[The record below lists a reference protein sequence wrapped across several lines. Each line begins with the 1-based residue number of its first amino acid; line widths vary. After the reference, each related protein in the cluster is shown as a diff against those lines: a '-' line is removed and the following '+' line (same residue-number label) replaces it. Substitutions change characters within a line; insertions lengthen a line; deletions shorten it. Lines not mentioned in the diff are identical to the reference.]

1 MTKNINILVVDDSAE
16 TREVIKRNLLGAGY
30 QVMTAANVAE
40 AIGILE
46 QNAIE
51 LVITDFKMPS
61 ANGLELVRYVR
72 EKLKHTIVMMITG
85 YASVQGAVDAV
96 KGGAEE
102 YLAKPFTESELLD
115 AVKRSL
121 SKLEK
126 NNKLDAL
133 TKNST
138 SAQYG
143 LIGKSKPMRKIFD
156 MIEKTAASFGTVL
169 ISGESGTGK
178 ELVARAIHYKSPR
191 AVAPFVPI
199 NCGAIPENLFEG
211 ELFGYMKGSFTG
223 ANESRAGF
231 LQTAE
236 GGSVLLDEVGEMS
249 LALQVKF
256 LRVLQ
261 ENELYMLG
269 GRKPLKLDLRIMAA
283 SNKNLGTLVS
293 KGAFREDLYY
303 RLNVISI
310 EVPPLRERGDDILL
324 LASYFA
330 DKFSRKL
337 GRPRPEFSVPVLD
350 VLKNYYW
357 PGNVRELEN
366 VIQRILV
373 LNENELIE
381 LSDIPEFLHLNS
393 ACNLVPDRT
402 LAQVEAEHI
411 LQTLAVHGGNKTKVA
426 QVLGI
431 DRKTLREK
439 LKTISNTG

>member
-16 TREVIKRNLLGAGY
+16 TREVIKRNLAGAGY

-40 AIGILE
+40 AIEILK
-46 QNAIE
+46 QNTIE

-121 SKLEK
+121 HKLEK
-126 NNKLDAL
+126 NNKTAI
-133 TKNST
+133 TKD
-138 SAQYG
+138 SAFAKYG

-223 ANESRAGF
+223 ATESRAGF

-236 GGSVLLDEVGEMS
+236 GGSVLLDEVSEMS
-249 LALQVKF
+249 MALQVKF

-283 SNKNLGTLVS
+283 SNKNLGALVN

-330 DKFSRKL
+330 DKFSGKL
-337 GRPRPEFSVPVLD
+337 GRPCPEFSAPVLEAF
-350 VLKNYYW
+350 KNYYW

-381 LSDIPEFLHLNS
+381 LSDVPEFLHLNS
-393 ACNLVPDRT
+393 ARNLVSDCT

-411 LQTLAVHGGNKTKVA
+411 LRTMAVHGDNKTKVA
-426 QVLGI
+426 RVLGI

-439 LKTISNTG
+439 LKTIGNSG

>member
-1 MTKNINILVVDDSAE
+1 MTKNISILVVDDSAE
-16 TREVIKRNLLGAGY
+16 TREIIKRNLTGAGY
-30 QVMTAANVAE
+30 QVLTAANVAD
-40 AIGILE
+40 AIEILKR
-46 QNAIE
+46 NTIE
-51 LVITDFKMPS
+51 LVITDFKMPT

-121 SKLEK
+121 SKQEK
-126 NNKLDAL
+126 NNKSDI
-133 TKNST
+133 TKHSAF
-138 SAQYG
+138 AQYG

-169 ISGESGTGK
+169 ITGESGTGK

-223 ANESRAGF
+223 AVESRAGF

-236 GGSVLLDEVGEMS
+236 GGSVLLDEVSEMS
-249 LALQVKF
+249 MALQVKF

-283 SNKNLGTLVS
+283 SNKNLETLVS

-324 LASYFA
+324 LSSYFA
-330 DKFSRKL
+330 DRFSRKL
-337 GRPRPEFSVPVLD
+337 GRPRPEFSAPALEAF
-350 VLKNYYW
+350 KNYYW

-373 LNENELIE
+373 LNENEIIE
-381 LSDIPEFLHLNS
+381 LADVPEFLYMN
-393 ACNLVPDRT
+393 PGRTQEPGRT
-402 LAQVEAEHI
+402 LAQIEAEHI
-411 LQTLAVHGGNKTKVA
+411 LHTMLAHDGNKTKVA
-426 QVLGI
+426 QILGI

-439 LKTISNTG
+439 LKAINNT

>member
-1 MTKNINILVVDDSAE
+1 MKKKINILIVDDSAE
-16 TREVIKRNLLGAGY
+16 TREVIRRNLAGAGY

-40 AIGILE
+40 AIEILK
-46 QNAIE
+46 QNTIE
-51 LVITDFKMPS
+51 LVITDFKMPA

-72 EKLKHTIVMMITG
+72 EKLKNTIVMMITG

-121 SKLEK
+121 NKLAK
-126 NNKLDAL
+126 NNKTAI
-133 TKNST
+133 TKDST
-138 SAQYG
+138 FAQYG

-283 SNKNLGTLVS
+283 SNKNLKTLVS

-324 LASYFA
+324 LVSYFA

-337 GRPRPEFSVPVLD
+337 GRPRPEFSASVLEAF
-350 VLKNYYW
+350 KNYYW

-381 LSDIPEFLHLNS
+381 LSDIPEFLYLNPVRS
-393 ACNLVPDRT
+393 LVPDRT

-411 LQTLAVHGGNKTKVA
+411 LRTMSVHGGNKSKVA

-439 LKTISNTG
+439 LKTIGNTG

>member
-1 MTKNINILVVDDSAE
+1 MKKKINILVVDDSAE
-16 TREVIKRNLLGAGY
+16 TREVIKRNLAGAGY

-40 AIGILE
+40 AVEILK
-46 QNAIE
+46 QNTIE
-51 LVITDFKMPS
+51 LVITDFKMPA

-72 EKLKHTIVMMITG
+72 EKLKNTIVMMITG

-121 SKLEK
+121 NKLAK
-126 NNKLDAL
+126 NNKTAI
-133 TKNST
+133 TKDST
-138 SAQYG
+138 FSQYG

-249 LALQVKF
+249 LPLQVKF

-310 EVPPLRERGDDILL
+310 EVPPLRERGDDISLL
-324 LASYFA
+324 TAYFA

-337 GRPRPEFSVPVLD
+337 GRPQPEFSAQVLEAF
-350 VLKNYYW
+350 KNYYW

-381 LSDIPEFLHLNS
+381 LSDVPEFLHPNS
-393 ACNLVPDRT
+393 ARSLVPDRT
-402 LAQVEAEHI
+402 LAQIEAEHI
-411 LQTLAVHGGNKTKVA
+411 LRTMAVHGDNKTKVA

-439 LKTISNTG
+439 LKTIGNTE

>member
-1 MTKNINILVVDDSAE
+1 MKKKINILVVDDSAE
-16 TREVIKRNLLGAGY
+16 TREVIKRNLAGAGY

-40 AIGILE
+40 AVEILK
-46 QNAIE
+46 QNTIE

-61 ANGLELVRYVR
+61 TNGLELVRYVR

-102 YLAKPFTESELLD
+102 YLAKPFTESELLE

-121 SKLEK
+121 SKLK
-126 NNKLDAL
+126 KSNKTAI
-133 TKNST
+133 TKDSAF
-138 SAQYG
+138 AQYG

-310 EVPPLRERGDDILL
+310 EVPPLRDRGDDILL
-324 LASYFA
+324 LTAYFA

-337 GRPRPEFSVPVLD
+337 GRSRPEFSVPVLEA
-350 VLKNYYW
+350 LKNYYW

-373 LNENELIE
+373 LNENKLIE
-381 LSDIPEFLHLNS
+381 LSDVPEFLHLNS
-393 ACNLVPDRT
+393 ARNMVPDRT
-402 LAQVEAEHI
+402 LVQVEAEHI
-411 LQTLAVHGGNKTKVA
+411 LRTMSVHGGNKSKVA

-439 LKTISNTG
+439 LKAISNTE